1 MTKMHAFLMLLF
13 CFLIAAATTSAFISD
28 GTFIKSGKFALN
40 KVKSCMIGT
49 SFKIKVACGSVSI
62 SKKNSPQLLASIL
75 SSSTLFTL
83 QLSRNIGR
91 RQTCET

>member
-13 CFLIAAATTSAFISD
+13 CFPIAAATKSAFISD

-49 SFKIKVACGSVSI
+49 SFKIKVACGKHQQKEFSTTL
-62 SKKNSPQLLASIL
+62 SKHLVKFDTIYFAVITKHWQK
-75 SSSTLFTL
+75 TDM
-83 QLSRNIGR
+83 
-91 RQTCET
+91 